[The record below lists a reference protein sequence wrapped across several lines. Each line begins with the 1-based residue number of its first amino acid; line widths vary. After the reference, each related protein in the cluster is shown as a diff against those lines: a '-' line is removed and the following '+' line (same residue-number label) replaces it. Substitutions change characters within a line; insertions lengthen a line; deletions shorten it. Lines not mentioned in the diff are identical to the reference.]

1 MSRFPP
7 EPLRP
12 LLIMARALLGHSQKS
27 LGEWLHSSRRTAW
40 RWEKGKSIPTDSQL
54 AELAAA
60 VYPKNRALAARIAAY
75 NHETLESLGIE
86 KPPAPPSPSPEA
98 PPTPAGPVVT
108 RPMLVELIV
117 ATAADVLGA
126 APSSARPALKAAFER
141 AVLLGLTAQEVA
153 EELRA

>member
-1 MSRFPP
+1 
-7 EPLRP
+7 
-12 LLIMARALLGHSQKS
+12 MARAILGHSQKS
-27 LGEWLHSSRRTAW
+27 LGKWLHSSRRTAW
-40 RWEKGKSIPTDSQL
+40 RWEKGSSIPTDGQL

-86 KPPAPPSPSPEA
+86 KPPAPPPPPPA
-98 PPTPAGPVVT
+98 PPVT
-108 RPMLVELIV
+108 RPMLVELVV

-126 APSSARPALKAAFER
+126 APSAARPAIQAAFER